1 MNRLLKIDF
10 HCHTEYS
17 KDSLD
22 SLESVLKTARRKQI
36 DRLVITDHN
45 TIRGAQKAS
54 RIDPELVIVGEE
66 IATLKGELLA
76 IFVKE
81 EVPKNLHPLEAIR
94 RLRDQDA
101 FISVSHPFDLRRRG
115 WQLLDLIEIAPL
127 IDAVEIF
134 NSRCI
139 NMQINDQ
146 AKYFALEHQLGGT
159 AGSDAHTLYEIGR
172 ATLLLPFFD
181 NSGELRDVIK
191 QGKVDGR
198 LTTGP
203 LLMATLFNQIMKK
216 IRASNQN
223 KKGGYDRTTN

>member
-22 SLESVLKTARRKQI
+22 SLDSVLAEARRKQI

-45 TIRGAQKAS
+45 TIRGAQKAN

-66 IATLKGELLA
+66 IGTLKGELLA
-76 IFVKE
+76 VFVKE
-81 EVPKNLHPLEAIR
+81 EVPKNLLPLEAIR
-94 RLRDQDA
+94 RLREQDA

-115 WQLLDLIEIAPL
+115 WQLPDLLEIAPL
-127 IDAVEIF
+127 VDAVEIY

-139 NMQINDQ
+139 DMKINNQ

-159 AGSDAHTLYEIGR
+159 AGSDAHTLFEIGR
-172 ATLLLPFFD
+172 ATLLIPFFN

-191 QGKVDGR
+191 QGKVEGR
-198 LTTGP
+198 LTTG
-203 LLMATLFNQIMKK
+203 LLLGATFFNQVIKK
-216 IRASNQN
+216 IRASYLNN
-223 KKGGYDRTTN
+223 KGEYER